1 MKCSH
6 RAEECQDEICIEITL
21 SQLWISKAAVRSFHC
36 HKKLLRSLHP
46 LGKLKVKNLDREE
59 SRMRIL
65 ISILYPCHVGESV
78 MSTKLR
84 LLSPSLL
91 TCAQCLTVVRFS
103 MLDRKCRFGWQN
115 YANHKMLAC

>member
-36 HKKLLRSLHP
+36 RKKLLRFLHP
-46 LGKLKVKNLDREE
+46 LGKLKVRKLDRRE
-59 SRMRIL
+59 SGMRML
-65 ISILYPCHVGESV
+65 ISILYSCHVGESV

-84 LLSPSLL
+84 LLSSSLL
-91 TCAQCLTVVRFS
+91 TCAQCLAVARFS
-103 MLDRKCRFGWQN
+103 MLDRKCRFRWQN
-115 YANHKMLAC
+115 CTNHKMLAC